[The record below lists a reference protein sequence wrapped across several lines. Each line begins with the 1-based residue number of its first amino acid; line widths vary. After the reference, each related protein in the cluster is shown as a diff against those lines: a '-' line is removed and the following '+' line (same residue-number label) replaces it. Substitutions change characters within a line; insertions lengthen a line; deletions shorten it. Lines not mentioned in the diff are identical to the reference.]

1 MTPKRRWVI
10 GSAVDCD
17 VIVKDTSVAPH
28 HCRLLRTPRGFVLE
42 DLGAVAGTFVNGQ
55 RILFR
60 ARVTPADRVTLGRTV
75 PMPWPSALPTP
86 PVDPTVLRI
95 GRAADND
102 LVLDYPVI
110 SPYHARVVL
119 AAGRAWIED
128 LNSVHGIALGNPHR
142 KVSRAPLSSSDLV
155 YLGWL
160 PVPAARI
167 LPQYERD
174 DRKQRR
180 ASAPPSASPSG
191 EVTVRARGLA
201 VDAGHRRLLED
212 VSLTIF
218 PGELV
223 GIMGPSGAG
232 KTTLLRAL
240 NGYTPPAAGQVLYN
254 GKDLYRYYRQLS
266 GRLGYVPQDD
276 ILHHE
281 LTVREVLSYG
291 ARLRLP
297 SSCPAAVL
305 NERLAEVLRQLGLQG
320 TEEIHLGAPGQRGIS
335 GGQRKR
341 VNLALEL
348 LTDPLVMFLDEP
360 MSGLSSE
367 EALSVLRLLRELADS
382 GKTVVLTLHQPSLET
397 FRLLDNLALLSRDAN
412 SIQPGKLVYYG
423 PAYPD
428 AIRFFTDQPRTEAEG
443 IPDPHAMLRGLA
455 ARKTAEWAHEF
466 AGSAYQREYVRE
478 RGKRQPLPSLPAVNG
493 QAPGGLAQW
502 WTLVGRSLA
511 IKRRSPLNL
520 GVLLAQAPV
529 IAALIVLV
537 YGKQA
542 GATVHESNWVDV
554 ATSVAVSLF
563 LLLLAALWFGCSN
576 AVREIVGEW
585 AVYQRE
591 RMVGLKL
598 GSYLAAKLTVLG
610 GLCLLQC
617 AVLLG
622 VVHWGCSL
630 KAPWLPLLGFL
641 MLSSLVGVALGLLVS
656 AIARNSSAAV
666 SLLPVILLL
675 MVILGG
681 AMQPIHRMTDA
692 ARVVCSAVPSR
703 WAFEGMLLVE
713 SEHQPY
719 FHPSPSTIPPYPGF
733 PQERLYEQDMAEYYF
748 PQAEQRSS
756 LATCSGGL
764 AAMLSIYLLALRL
777 VLRLRDIH

>member
-17 VIVKDTSVAPH
+17 VVIKDTSVAPY

-42 DLGAVAGTFVNGQ
+42 DLRAAAGTFVNGE
-55 RILFR
+55 RIRFR

-75 PMPWPSALPTP
+75 PMPWPDALPVPQSDTA
-86 PVDPTVLRI
+86 VLRI

-119 AAGRAWIED
+119 AEGRAWIED

-142 KVSRAPLSSSDLV
+142 KVSRAPLTQRDLV

-167 LPQYERD
+167 LRQYEQGGSKPRP
-174 DRKQRR
+174 
-180 ASAPPSASPSG
+180 AIAPCFAPSSG
-191 EVTVRARGLA
+191 EVTIRAQGVA
-201 VDAGHRRLLED
+201 VEAGSRRLLQD

-240 NGYTPPAAGQVLYN
+240 NGYTPPAAGRVLYN
-254 GKDLYRYYRQLS
+254 GKDLYTHYRQLS

-281 LTVREVLSYG
+281 LTVREVLAYG

-297 SSCPAAVL
+297 SSCPAAAL
-305 NERLAEVLRQLGLQG
+305 NERLAEVVRQLGLQG
-320 TEEIHLGAPGQRGIS
+320 TEDIPIGAPGQRGIS

-382 GKTVVLTLHQPSLET
+382 GKTVVLTLHQPSREA
-397 FRLLDNLALLSRDAN
+397 FRLLDNLVLLSRDAN
-412 SIQPGKLVYYG
+412 SIQPGEVVYYG

-428 AIRFFTDQPRTEAEG
+428 AIRFFTGRPHTEADAV
-443 IPDPHAMLRGLA
+443 PNPNAMLRNLA
-455 ARKTAEWAHEF
+455 ARKTAEWAHEY
-466 AGSAYQREYVRE
+466 ARSDYQREYVRE
-478 RGKRQPLPSLPAVNG
+478 RSKRQPLPPLPAANG
-493 QAPGGLAQW
+493 RVPGSLTQA
-502 WTLVGRSLA
+502 WTLVRRSLA
-511 IKRRSPLNL
+511 IKRRSALNMA
-520 GVLLAQAPV
+520 VLLAQAPV
-529 IAALIVLV
+529 IAVLIVLV

-542 GATVHESNWVDV
+542 SAAVHENNWVDV
-554 ATSVAVSLF
+554 ATSVAVTLF
-563 LLLLAALWFGCSN
+563 LQLLAALWFGCSN
-576 AVREIVGEW
+576 AVRDIVGEW

-598 GSYLAAKLTVLG
+598 GSYVVAKLTVLG

-622 VVHWGCSL
+622 IVQWGCSL
-630 KAPWLPLLGFL
+630 KAPWPPLFGFL
-641 MLSSLVGVALGLLVS
+641 MLSSLVGVALGLVIS

-666 SLLPVILLL
+666 SLLPVMLLL

-681 AMQPIHRMTDA
+681 AMQPVHRMNDA
-692 ARVVCSAVPSR
+692 ARIVCTAVPSR

-713 SEHQPY
+713 NEHQPH
-719 FHPSPSTIPPYPGF
+719 FHPSPSTLPPYPGF
-733 PQERLYEQDMAEYYF
+733 PHERMCQQDIAEYYF
-748 PQAEQRSS
+748 PRADQRSS
-756 LATCSGGL
+756 SATCRGSL
-764 AAMLSIYLLALRL
+764 AVMLCVCLVALLC